1 MRRIATVLLVLA
13 GSAALHAPSE
23 ARWKD
28 QYATANAE
36 VRAWYQRQVTT
47 PETRKRINATWYK
60 FCCDDADTVNA
71 KFQLKE
77 DRWLYQLDG
86 ESEWRTIPQDVVQQD
101 VQTPNSRP
109 VLFVDATHLKAGPVC
124 FFPGGSGT

>member
-1 MRRIATVLLVLA
+1 MRRIATVLLALA
-13 GSAALHAPSE
+13 ASATLVDHGE

-28 QYATANAE
+28 EYAAASAE

-47 PETRKRINATWYK
+47 EETRKRLNARWYK
-60 FCCDDADTVNA
+60 FCCDDADTVKA
-71 KFQLKE
+71 KFELRE
-77 DRWLYQLDG
+77 DKWFYQLEG
-86 ESEWRTIPQDVVQQD
+86 ESAWRGIPQDVVQQD

-124 FFPGGSGT
+124 FFPGASGS